1 MVYGESHLKVW
12 QKSLLCLPFGIRWYC
27 SYKTIYHTR
36 VENAKKEEKVSWYTA
51 PWVGCELFDQML
63 PAKSE
68 GKKEENK
75 LARER
80 TRITTLYKD
89 NWLFG
94 TKPLYIV
101 SWLPAKMVI
110 TSWEW
115 QCSLILKF
123 QRAIKRSDKKKG
135 KSLSTRM
142 NQLPSIATKLMPPPP
157 RWGVSPLQV
166 APPPPP
172 LAFCPVAQ
180 LSSSSCLPAPI
191 YTHA

>member
-36 VENAKKEEKVSWYTA
+36 VENAKKDEKVSWYTA

-68 GKKEENK
+68 GKKEEK
-75 LARER
+75 RLARER
-80 TRITTLYKD
+80 TRITTLYKA
-89 NWLFG
+89 NWPFG

-142 NQLPSIATKLMPPPP
+142 NQLPSIATKLMPPLLD
-157 RWGVSPLQV
+157 GVLV
-166 APPPPP
+166 HCKLPPPHP
-172 LAFCPVAQ
+172 
-180 LSSSSCLPAPI
+180 
-191 YTHA
+191 

>member
-1 MVYGESHLKVW
+1 
-12 QKSLLCLPFGIRWYC
+12 
-27 SYKTIYHTR
+27 
-36 VENAKKEEKVSWYTA
+36 
-51 PWVGCELFDQML
+51 ML

-68 GKKEENK
+68 GKKEEK
-75 LARER
+75 RLARER
-80 TRITTLYKD
+80 TRITTLYKA
-89 NWLFG
+89 NWPFG

-166 APPPPP
+166 APPPP
-172 LAFCPVAQ
+172 LAFCPVVQ

-191 YTHA
+191 YTHAW